1 MQNFSCIAQSVTDID
16 TNVSKTW
23 GGVTMTPGHLL
34 VENFLFMT
42 VARVHI
48 NFVAKSERPSLTS
61 LEDIAIIQ
69 NRPMCRTP
77 IRGHAR
83 GQKWYQIPTVG
94 FPISVQ

>member
-1 MQNFSCIAQSVTDID
+1 
-16 TNVSKTW
+16 
-23 GGVTMTPGHLL
+23 MTPGHLL